1 MREFLLP
8 LLLSA
13 RVVTRYCLP
22 EGCGELPHV
31 TRKLDALL
39 NTFSAN
45 WTIVTAYKRTES
57 LRCVQYVAAREV
69 PETQDQFYKRWLLNE
84 TSELAASRGDLTTL
98 RWLME
103 CYLPVEPVENVV
115 IKAAANGQFEILQWL
130 YDQQRERVRFRD
142 VEMCGALE
150 NKHENVV
157 AWLRE
162 NAVPRTEYREE
173 VLCSAVKAGNLDVVR
188 WLCDEFGLDAT
199 GMLKFAINGCHE
211 ETARWVIDRYDV
223 SGGKLDLYFLARH
236 GKLSFL
242 EYLASR
248 DMATV
253 HDGMLLVATANGH
266 LDVVKWLHCE
276 QGVILTTD
284 AMREAAQN
292 GYLDIVEW
300 LYETSNA
307 LHVSYYDFTW

>member
-22 EGCGELPHV
+22 EGCSELP
-31 TRKLDALL
+31 
-39 NTFSAN
+39 
-45 WTIVTAYKRTES
+45 I

-115 IKAAANGQFEILQWL
+115 GKAAANGQFEILQWL

-223 SGGKLDLYFLARH
+223 SG
-236 GKLSFL
+236 
-242 EYLASR
+242 E
-248 DMATV
+248 
-253 HDGMLLVATANGH
+253 N
-266 LDVVKWLHCE
+266 
-276 QGVILTTD
+276 
-284 AMREAAQN
+284 
-292 GYLDIVEW
+292 
-300 LYETSNA
+300 
-307 LHVSYYDFTW
+307 